1 MTRMSPGKVVVGSED
16 DFRGASVTKCLTAPG
31 RAPFAVTIAS
41 MRGSFQ
47 GGNKSSNLQQSL
59 ERERGNGFADT
70 KTGRWEDFD
79 LAQTS
84 TKAPDPMDIALG
96 AAVRIRRR
104 TIGISQEALA
114 EQCGVSFQQIQ
125 KYENGANRISFSRLV
140 QIARAL
146 KCRVVD
152 LMDVLDGPDRE
163 TTGDLDLLTRMRTPG
178 AVELL
183 AAFEEMAPEARSALV
198 TLLRAVT
205 PPVAVEANERQ
216 VA

>member
-1 MTRMSPGKVVVGSED
+1 
-16 DFRGASVTKCLTAPG
+16 L
-31 RAPFAVTIAS
+31 
-41 MRGSFQ
+41 
-47 GGNKSSNLQQSL
+47 
-59 ERERGNGFADT
+59 ADP
-70 KTGRWEDFD
+70 
-79 LAQTS
+79 S
-84 TKAPDPMDIALG
+84 TKAPDPMDVALG

-114 EQCGVSFQQIQ
+114 DQCGVSFQQIQ

-178 AVELL
+178 ALDLL
-183 AAFEEMAPEARSALV
+183 AAYEQMPQEARTSLV
-198 TLLRAVT
+198 GLLRALTADPSVT
-205 PPVAVEANERQ
+205 GKSRQ

>member
-1 MTRMSPGKVVVGSED
+1 
-16 DFRGASVTKCLTAPG
+16 
-31 RAPFAVTIAS
+31 
-41 MRGSFQ
+41 
-47 GGNKSSNLQQSL
+47 
-59 ERERGNGFADT
+59 
-70 KTGRWEDFD
+70 
-79 LAQTS
+79 
-84 TKAPDPMDIALG
+84 MDIALG

-178 AVELL
+178 AIELL

-198 TLLRAVT
+198 SLLRAVV
-205 PPVAVEANERQ
+205 PPVAVETKERQ

>member
-1 MTRMSPGKVVVGSED
+1 M
-16 DFRGASVTKCLTAPG
+16 
-31 RAPFAVTIAS
+31 
-41 MRGSFQ
+41 
-47 GGNKSSNLQQSL
+47 
-59 ERERGNGFADT
+59 
-70 KTGRWEDFD
+70 
-79 LAQTS
+79 
-84 TKAPDPMDIALG
+84 G

-114 EQCGVSFQQIQ
+114 DQCGVSFQQIQ

-178 AVELL
+178 ALELL
-183 AAFEEMAPEARSALV
+183 AAYEQMPPEARASLV
-198 TLLRAVT
+198 GLLRALTAQAAVT
-205 PPVAVEANERQ
+205 PVKSRRVA
-216 VA
+216 

>member
-1 MTRMSPGKVVVGSED
+1 
-16 DFRGASVTKCLTAPG
+16 
-31 RAPFAVTIAS
+31 
-41 MRGSFQ
+41 
-47 GGNKSSNLQQSL
+47 
-59 ERERGNGFADT
+59 
-70 KTGRWEDFD
+70 
-79 LAQTS
+79 
-84 TKAPDPMDIALG
+84 MDIALG

-152 LMDVLDGPDRE
+152 LMDVLDAPDRDAA
-163 TTGDLDLLTRMRTPG
+163 GDLDLLTRIRTPG
-178 AVELL
+178 ALELL
-183 AAFEEMAPEARSALV
+183 SAYERMAPEARASLV
-198 TLLRAVT
+198 TLLRALN
-205 PPVAVEANERQ
+205 PQAPSKARQ

>member
-1 MTRMSPGKVVVGSED
+1 
-16 DFRGASVTKCLTAPG
+16 
-31 RAPFAVTIAS
+31 
-41 MRGSFQ
+41 
-47 GGNKSSNLQQSL
+47 
-59 ERERGNGFADT
+59 
-70 KTGRWEDFD
+70 
-79 LAQTS
+79 
-84 TKAPDPMDIALG
+84 MDVALG

-114 EQCGVSFQQIQ
+114 DQCGVSFQQIQ

-178 AVELL
+178 ALELL
-183 AAFEEMAPEARSALV
+183 AAYERMPPEARTSLV
-198 TLLRAVT
+198 GLLRSLTTGPSVT
-205 PPVAVEANERQ
+205 GKSRQ

>member
-1 MTRMSPGKVVVGSED
+1 
-16 DFRGASVTKCLTAPG
+16 
-31 RAPFAVTIAS
+31 
-41 MRGSFQ
+41 
-47 GGNKSSNLQQSL
+47 
-59 ERERGNGFADT
+59 
-70 KTGRWEDFD
+70 
-79 LAQTS
+79 
-84 TKAPDPMDIALG
+84 MDIALG

-183 AAFEEMAPEARSALV
+183 AAYERMAPEARTSLV

-205 PPVAVEANERQ
+205 VNGESQAKAREVA
-216 VA
+216 

>member
-1 MTRMSPGKVVVGSED
+1 
-16 DFRGASVTKCLTAPG
+16 
-31 RAPFAVTIAS
+31 
-41 MRGSFQ
+41 
-47 GGNKSSNLQQSL
+47 
-59 ERERGNGFADT
+59 
-70 KTGRWEDFD
+70 
-79 LAQTS
+79 
-84 TKAPDPMDIALG
+84 MDVALG

-114 EQCGVSFQQIQ
+114 DQCGVSFQQIQ

-178 AVELL
+178 ALELL
-183 AAFEEMAPEARSALV
+183 AAYEQMTPEARTSLV
-198 TLLRAVT
+198 GLLRALT
-205 PPVAVEANERQ
+205 NPGAAAAAKSRQ

>member
-1 MTRMSPGKVVVGSED
+1 
-16 DFRGASVTKCLTAPG
+16 
-31 RAPFAVTIAS
+31 
-41 MRGSFQ
+41 
-47 GGNKSSNLQQSL
+47 
-59 ERERGNGFADT
+59 
-70 KTGRWEDFD
+70 
-79 LAQTS
+79 
-84 TKAPDPMDIALG
+84 MDVALG

-178 AVELL
+178 AIELL
-183 AAFEEMAPEARSALV
+183 AAYELMPPEARTSLV
-198 TLLRAVT
+198 GMLRALTTQAEAPAKTRV
-205 PPVAVEANERQ
+205 VA
-216 VA
+216 